1 MTGVCTVE
9 WSADATRRRAA
20 RDHRA
25 ARWRAII
32 AGVTRWIAAAG
43 AGVISLDSIINVAF
57 PAMAAAFA
65 EPPERVRW
73 VIVCYVLTYSVT
85 AFLGGALAD
94 RIGHARVFLVGLALT
109 AVALAVGAAAPT
121 FALLLGARILQG
133 FGGGLVY
140 GTAPGLATL
149 AVASGARGRAL
160 GFLNAGIGVGFTVGP
175 LVAGV
180 LVAHFGW
187 RSTFYVRVPIALGVL
202 AWALGGLPS
211 VRGAATRLV
220 AAADVLRRTVLIP
233 GALSFVANASIFSV
247 WLLAPFY
254 LVLVRG
260 LDAATAGLLFVLTPL
275 GTAAAAPL
283 AGVIADR
290 FGARSPM
297 VGGLVLEALGLVA
310 LSRAGATTDL
320 PIIGGA
326 LLASGV
332 GLGVFQVPNM
342 AEIMGAFS
350 SAQQG
355 AAGGFAFLA
364 RTLGVVT
371 GVLLLAA
378 LFAARR
384 ETVGLQ
390 PAFGEAFLVAGL
402 AVGVAGVAAVAV
414 SRRPR

>member
-1 MTGVCTVE
+1 MVG
-9 WSADATRRRAA
+9 RRNSTRAA

-25 ARWRAII
+25 ARWHAII

-73 VIVCYVLTYSVT
+73 VIVCYVFTYSVT

-94 RIGHARVFLVGLALT
+94 RIGHARVFRVGLALT
-109 AVALAVGAAAPT
+109 ALALGLGAAAPT
-121 FALLLGARILQG
+121 FALLLAARVLQG

-140 GTAPGLATL
+140 GTAPGIITL
-149 AVASGARGRAL
+149 AVASDARGRAL

-180 LVAHFGW
+180 LVAHLGW
-187 RSTFYVRVPIALGVL
+187 RSTFYVRVPIALGVFG
-202 AWALGGLPS
+202 WALAGLPA

-220 AAADVLRRTVLIP
+220 AAGDVLRRAVVVP

-260 LDAATAGLLFVLTPL
+260 LDASAAGLLFVLTPL
-275 GTAAAAPL
+275 GTAAVAPL
-283 AGVIADR
+283 AGAVADR
-290 FGARSPM
+290 FGARPPM
-297 VGGLVLEALGLVA
+297 VGGLVFEAFGLLA
-310 LSRAGATTDL
+310 LSRAGAATEL
-320 PIIGGA
+320 PVIGAA
-326 LLASGV
+326 LLAAGV

-342 AEIMGAFS
+342 AEIMAAFS
-350 SAQQG
+350 GAQQG
-355 AAGGFAFLA
+355 TAGGFAFLA

-371 GVLLLAA
+371 GVLVLAG

-384 ETVGLQ
+384 ERIGLQ
-390 PAFGEAFLVAGL
+390 AAFGEAFLVAGL
-402 AVGVAGVAAVAV
+402 AVAVAGVAALAA
-414 SRRPR
+414 SRRAR

>member
-1 MTGVCTVE
+1 
-9 WSADATRRRAA
+9 
-20 RDHRA
+20 
-25 ARWRAII
+25 
-32 AGVTRWIAAAG
+32 VTRWIAAAG

-73 VIVCYVLTYSVT
+73 VIVCYVFTYSVT

-94 RIGHARVFLVGLALT
+94 RIGHARVFRVGLALT
-109 AVALAVGAAAPT
+109 AVALALGAGAPT
-121 FALLLGARILQG
+121 FALLLAARVLQG

-140 GTAPGLATL
+140 GTAPAIATL
-149 AVASGARGRAL
+149 GTAPAARGREL

-180 LVAHFGW
+180 LVAHLGW
-187 RSTFYVRVPIALGVL
+187 RSTFYVRVPIALGVFG
-202 AWALGGLPS
+202 WALAGLPAVRS
-211 VRGAATRLV
+211 VTARLV
-220 AAADVLRRTVLIP
+220 AVDDVLRRAVLAP

-283 AGVIADR
+283 AGAVADR
-290 FGARSPM
+290 FGARPPM
-297 VGGLVLEALGLVA
+297 VGGLVLEALGLLV

-320 PIIGGA
+320 PILGGA
-326 LLASGV
+326 LLAAGV

-350 SAQQG
+350 RAQQG

-371 GVLLLAA
+371 GVLVLAA

-384 ETVGLQ
+384 ESVGLS

-402 AVGVAGVAAVAV
+402 GVAVAGAAALAV
-414 SRRPR
+414 SRPTR